1 MRFPLIIALI
11 ALFINSCGHNQ
22 IKESPAIQ
30 SITDSKE
37 NMGSKDT
44 LKIEFSDMDVY
55 VVGLS
60 ILSDGVIGM
69 THVKS
74 TKDTF
79 SKELD
84 METNLENAH
93 FFVTKKNVLDPIPV
107 EIQEARTHVMTLQ
120 NEGPHLDL
128 YDWNPFYTQYQA
140 SEPIGNHRFHAL
152 PVDYDNLE
160 FKDIDYPNLIAYVDS
175 LEGAS
180 EWADLIRKLDSD
192 KLESSEV
199 HYPLSIGVGYRW
211 FRIQGELN
219 GQSFKKWIQFILPQG
234 C

>member
-1 MRFPLIIALI
+1 MRFLFIIALA
-11 ALFINSCGHNQ
+11 ALLFDSCGNNQ
-22 IKESPAIQ
+22 INESPAIRAMA
-30 SITDSKE
+30 DSSE
-37 NMGSKDT
+37 TAGPRDT
-44 LKIEFSDMDVY
+44 LKIEFPDMDVY

-60 ILSDGVIGM
+60 ILNDGVIGM
-69 THVKS
+69 TQVQC

-93 FFVTKKNVLDPIPV
+93 LFVTHKNELDPISV
-107 EIQEARTHVMTLQ
+107 EIQEASTHVMTLQ

-152 PVDYDNLE
+152 PIDYDNLE
-160 FKDIDYPNLIAYVDS
+160 FMDIDYPNLIAYVDS

-180 EWADLIRKLDSD
+180 EWADLIRKMDTD

-199 HYPLSIGVGYRW
+199 HYPLSVGVGYRW
-211 FRIQGELN
+211 FRIEGKLN
-219 GQSFKKWIQFILPQG
+219 GQSFRKWIRFILPQG